1 MKNKLLKLLKEKTE
15 LRTQLASKATSTE
28 DVKELRSIN
37 SQMETLNAD
46 IKAIEELVKEEE
58 ERERKQATNDL
69 NVLSNQVERG
79 NNNKSELRAIAKM
92 LLKKPLNEEERSLV
106 TLSGNAAIMPEG
118 FINQLTLLRSG
129 FPSLKQ
135 YCHVIPVTTNT
146 GRMPVATLG
155 TNKLVKLVSGQ
166 AISEGAKSTEQ
177 VSFAVEDYGKI
188 IPIENS
194 LTEDEVVGIIEN
206 IITPDF
212 AEGAVLSEND
222 EILTIIK
229 DNATAV
235 TGITDYIGLEN
246 AIDGSL
252 PSVKAGL
259 ITVTN
264 VSGFCYLKSLKDKE
278 GRSLNL
284 ITQINGVDYFNAKPL
299 ITLDDED
306 LPAASGKLVFYIANL
321 KELVKFFDR
330 KTLEIATSDQVLFDY
345 NQTAV
350 RAVERFDTKKG
361 SARSAKKIEFDKP
374 TNAAVQSL
382 SLDNSE
388 IPIE

>member
-1 MKNKLLKLLKEKTE
+1 MKDKLLKMLKVKMDMRSQLVTKAKT
-15 LRTQLASKATSTE
+15 TE
-28 DVKELRSIN
+28 DVKELRGLN
-37 SQMETLNAD
+37 SQ
-46 IKAIEELVKEEE
+46 IEELNTDIKGVEELISEEE
-58 ERERKQATNDL
+58 ERERNSQGQEL
-69 NVLSNQVERG
+69 NALSNQETRG
-79 NNNKSELRAIAKM
+79 KDSNAEIRAIAKM
-92 LLKKPLNEEERSLV
+92 LMKKDMSEEERALV

-118 FINQLTLLRSG
+118 FINQLTILRKG
-129 FPSLKQ
+129 YPSLKQ

-166 AISEGAKSTEQ
+166 AIAEGAKATTQ
-177 VSFAVEDYGKI
+177 IQYAVEDYGKI

-222 EILTIIK
+222 EILAVIK
-229 DNATAV
+229 SNATEIAGV
-235 TGITDYIGLEN
+235 TDYIGLEQ

-252 PSVKAGL
+252 PSVKSGL

-264 VSGFCYLKSLKDKE
+264 VSGYCYLKTLKDKE

-284 ITQINGVDYFNAKPL
+284 ITTVNGVEVFNGKPI
-299 ITLDDED
+299 ITLDDAD
-306 LPAASGKLVFYIANL
+306 LESASGKLVFYLANL

-350 RAVERFDTKKG
+350 RAVERFDVKKG
-361 SARSAKKIEFDKP
+361 SERSVKKIEFTKP
-374 TNAAVQSL
+374 VS
-382 SLDNSE
+382 SSGV
-388 IPIE
+388 

>member
-1 MKNKLLKLLKEKTE
+1 MKNKLLKMLKTKMD
-15 LRTQLASKATSTE
+15 LRSQLAAKAKSTE
-28 DVKELRSIN
+28 DVKELRSLN
-37 SQMETLNAD
+37 SQMEELNAD
-46 IKAIEELVKEEE
+46 IKGIEELVAAEE
-58 ERERKQATNDL
+58 ERERNAQHQDL
-69 NVLSNQVERG
+69 NVLSNQETRG
-79 NNNKSELRAIAKM
+79 KDNKAELRAIAKM
-92 LLKKPLNEEERSLV
+92 LMKKSLSEEERSLV

-118 FINQLTLLRSG
+118 FIKELTLLRKG

-166 AISEGAKSTEQ
+166 AISEGAKSTSQ
-177 VSFAVEDYGKI
+177 VSYAVEDYGKI

-212 AEGAVLSEND
+212 AEGAVSAEND
-222 EILTIIK
+222 EILSILK
-229 DNATAV
+229 ENATAV
-235 TGITDYIGLEN
+235 EGVTDYVGLEQ
-246 AIDGSL
+246 AIDGAL
-252 PSVKAGL
+252 PTVKAGL
-259 ITVTN
+259 VTVTN
-264 VSGFCYLKSLKDKE
+264 VSGYCYLKTLKDKE

-284 ITQINGVDYFNAKPL
+284 ITTVNGVEVFNGKPI
-299 ITLDDED
+299 ITLDDAD
-306 LPAASGKLVFYIANL
+306 LEATSGKLVFYIANL

-350 RAVERFDTKKG
+350 RAVERFDVKKG
-361 SARSAKKIEFDKP
+361 SERSAKKIEFTKP
-374 TNAAVQSL
+374 VAAPAVL
-382 SLDNSE
+382 SE
-388 IPIE
+388 ITE